1 MLRKSRLEVGTVSLN
16 NEEKIRK
23 YRQLLYLILE
33 TEKNSTEH
41 LDDLEFRQYVVGL
54 IEFVLEDEELK

>member
-1 MLRKSRLEVGTVSLN
+1 MSLN